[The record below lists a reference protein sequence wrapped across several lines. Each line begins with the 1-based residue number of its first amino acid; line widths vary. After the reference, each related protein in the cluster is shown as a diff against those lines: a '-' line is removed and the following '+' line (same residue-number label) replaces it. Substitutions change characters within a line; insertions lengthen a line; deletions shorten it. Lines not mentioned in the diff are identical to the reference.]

1 MSPRARVQEEWRR
14 RVEAEYRSAAFT
26 QHLTLWL
33 TQVAASPD
41 LIREGLR
48 IAEDE
53 LAHSELSYDVYRAAG
68 GVDPPVIDLARLSLP
83 LRGEALD
90 INVAC
95 VAAEMFCLGET
106 VAVPLFSHFRQGAS
120 HPVARRALDRIL
132 RDEVRHRDFGWTLLE
147 WLLDSDTK
155 GHCRRAVDLELPAMF
170 ARLERTY
177 GEVGAP
183 VDPDDAPT
191 DEEREWG
198 LAPAVDYAAI
208 LRRTVERD
216 YLPRFGQLGFG
227 AAAAWRSRG

>member
-1 MSPRARVQEEWRR
+1 MTASVRVQEEWRR

-68 GVDPPVIDLARLSLP
+68 GEQPPVLDLNQLSLP
-83 LRGEALD
+83 RRGEALD
-90 INVAC
+90 VNVAC
-95 VAAEMFCLGET
+95 VAVEMFCLGET
-106 VAVPLFSHFRQGAS
+106 VAVPLFSHLRQGAT
-120 HPVARRALDRIL
+120 HPMARRALDRIL

-147 WLLDSDTK
+147 WQLEADVQ

-170 ARLERTY
+170 ARLERTF

-183 VDPDDAPT
+183 VAPDEPPT
-191 DEEREWG
+191 EEDREWG
-198 LAPAVDYAAI
+198 VGAAHDYAVI
-208 LRRTVERD
+208 LRQTVERD
-216 YLPRFGQLGFG
+216 YLPLFGHLGFE
-227 AAAAWRSRG
+227 AASAWRSRG